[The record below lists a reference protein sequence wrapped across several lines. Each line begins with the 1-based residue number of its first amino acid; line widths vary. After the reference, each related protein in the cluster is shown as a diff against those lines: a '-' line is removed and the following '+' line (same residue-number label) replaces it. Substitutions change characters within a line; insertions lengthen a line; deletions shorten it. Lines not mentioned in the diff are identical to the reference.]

1 MTDTGESRCVCFEQS
16 SDPVLSALCAEQEAQ
31 QLYADALTELDRAG
45 AFSGDP
51 PTEAEI
57 HWQLYNLE
65 DLEAAEAQAADILR
79 QAERFVSVSYTHL
92 TLPTT

>member
-51 PTEAEI
+51 PTEA
-57 HWQLYNLE
+57 
-65 DLEAAEAQAADILR
+65 
-79 QAERFVSVSYTHL
+79 
-92 TLPTT
+92 